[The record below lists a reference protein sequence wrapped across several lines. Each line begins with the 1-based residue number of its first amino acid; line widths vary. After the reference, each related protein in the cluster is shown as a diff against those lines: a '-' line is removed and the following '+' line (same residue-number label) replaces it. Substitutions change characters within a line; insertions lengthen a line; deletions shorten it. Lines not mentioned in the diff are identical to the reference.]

1 MKNNIE
7 NWNLDSFD
15 WDNTNLI
22 NKEKDLDDSSLED
35 LSHVKFQLNSK
46 KTFEIIN
53 SEKDIILPKKETSL
67 RIVTFKSMNASLLL
81 QHIAKQEKIEEL
93 LIAAYSI
100 NYDSVKLID
109 SIINAN
115 ECKTEILIS
124 NLRNQAYRKK
134 EELTKEIFIKNKNVK
149 LFFCSSH
156 AKIISVKTKKG
167 NYYHIEGSGNLS
179 FNSRV
184 EQYVIDNDK
193 NLFNFTKEWF
203 KKIRIYLKEKKE
215 LVCFGFDENTEIT
228 PNE

>member
-1 MKNNIE
+1 MKNIE

-15 WDNTNLI
+15 WENTNLI
-22 NKEKDLDDSSLED
+22 SKEKDLNDSGIEN

-46 KTFEIIN
+46 KTFEIIEC
-53 SEKDIILPKKETSL
+53 EKDLILPKKETSL

-134 EELTKEIFIKNKNVK
+134 E
-149 LFFCSSH
+149 
-156 AKIISVKTKKG
+156 
-167 NYYHIEGSGNLS
+167 
-179 FNSRV
+179 
-184 EQYVIDNDK
+184 
-193 NLFNFTKEWF
+193 
-203 KKIRIYLKEKKE
+203 